1 MRKQRHRNRRREGNR
16 RRGRESGSDAWTATL
31 RRHNSTLNSTAAP
44 VASPPIT
51 AFGVSVF
58 GFRPLVRKKFGFAL
72 AGPPTPLYTEPENTL
87 PPMPSKVP
95 PP

>member
-16 RRGRESGSDAWTATL
+16 GRGRESGCDAWKTTM
-31 RRHNSTLNSTAAP
+31 RRQNSTLNDTTAPA
-44 VASPPIT
+44 VSSPIS

-87 PPMPSKVP
+87 SPMPPKGSP
-95 PP
+95 P